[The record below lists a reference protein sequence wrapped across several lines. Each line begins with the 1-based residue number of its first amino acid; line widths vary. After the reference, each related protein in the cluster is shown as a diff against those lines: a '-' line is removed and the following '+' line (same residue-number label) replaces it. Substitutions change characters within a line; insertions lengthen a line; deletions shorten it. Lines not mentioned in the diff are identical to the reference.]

1 MSELD
6 RGRKHNRFRKF
17 PLFLSLLHYIII
29 LHVRMSLSF
38 EKRQG
43 YKKSEKYV
51 GPVVITRSNT
61 MHGFTQSV
69 DFRLSR

>member
-1 MSELD
+1 
-6 RGRKHNRFRKF
+6 
-17 PLFLSLLHYIII
+17 
-29 LHVRMSLSF
+29 MSLSF

-43 YKKSEKYV
+43 YKKSQKYV

-61 MHGFTQSV
+61 MHGYTQSV